1 MSEKVR
7 VLIVDDDPQ
16 HLALVQRLLVG
27 RGMEVE
33 TSDAPL
39 GVSNTVR
46 RFEPDVVLLDVQ
58 MDRLTGD
65 RILGVARRHAP
76 PGTRFL
82 LHSASDETRL
92 RTLATEAGADG
103 WVSKSTDA
111 DELIRVVESHAR
123 KRRAEA

>member
-1 MSEKVR
+1 MSEKFR

-16 HLALVQRLLVG
+16 HLTLVQRLLG
-27 RGMEVE
+27 SRGMEVE

-46 RFEPDVVLLDVQ
+46 RFNPDVVLLDVH
-58 MDRLTGD
+58 MERLTGD

-82 LHSASDETRL
+82 LHSAADETQL
-92 RTLATEAGADG
+92 RALAAEAGADG

-123 KRRAEA
+123 KRRSEA